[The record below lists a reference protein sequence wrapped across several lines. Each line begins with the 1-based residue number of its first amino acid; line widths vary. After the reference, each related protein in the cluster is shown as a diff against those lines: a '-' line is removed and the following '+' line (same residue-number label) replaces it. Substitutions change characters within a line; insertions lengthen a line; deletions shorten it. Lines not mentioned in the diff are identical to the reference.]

1 MTAPQPTITAE
12 QRRELEAIYRQQIGA
27 IRALARLLG
36 YPCPIADRA
45 ERRAIV
51 QDLDG
56 CGTLEPI
63 EAVWRNG
70 SASGS

>member
-1 MTAPQPTITAE
+1 MTTLAQPTITAE

-45 ERRAIV
+45 ERRINA
-51 QDLDG
+51 QDLDD
-56 CGTLEPI
+56 CGTLETIIAYPSQ
-63 EAVWRNG
+63 R
-70 SASGS
+70 